1 MSIPK
6 IIPERNSR
14 EKFLSEIELTEKYP
28 DLYNIGGEFSVFIN
42 HPDSKRNVYVPIL
55 INLERMTTDLLPIIV
70 LTIDRIKLT
79 RKALRELN
87 SSSVISSHRI
97 AAEIVS
103 QLDHLRLV
111 KRSLSLENDSPHIIQ
126 EEKTVEIKDLGYFT
140 LYPDNSMGFSN
151 IVFKFNINIIL
162 KFNAKDSLCMKDFM
176 TCSGKRIVRSNI
188 EMYIK
193 GNIS

>member
-6 IIPERNSR
+6 RILEKNSR

-28 DLYNIGGEFSVFIN
+28 YLYNIGGEFSVFISR
-42 HPDSKRNVYVPIL
+42 PDSKRNIYVPIL
-55 INLERMTTDLLPIIV
+55 INLERILLDSLPAII
-70 LTIDRIKLT
+70 LTIDSIKFT
-79 RKALRELN
+79 RKALREFN
-87 SSSVISSHRI
+87 SLSATNLYRL

-111 KRSLSLENDSPHIIQ
+111 KRFFSIDNDTSHIIQ
-126 EEKTVEIKDLGYFT
+126 EEKIVEIKDLESFT
-140 LYPDNSMGFSN
+140 LYSYDD
-151 IVFKFNINIIL
+151 IKFPSIAF
-162 KFNAKDSLCMKDFM
+162 KFNAKDSLYIKDFM
-176 TCSGKRIVRSNI
+176 TCSGKGIVRSNI

>member
-6 IIPERNSR
+6 RILEKNFR

-28 DLYNIGGEFSVFIN
+28 YLYNIGGKFSVFIN
-42 HPDSKRNVYVPIL
+42 HPNSKRNVYVPIL
-55 INLERMTTDLLPIIV
+55 INLETDLLPIIV
-70 LTIDRIKLT
+70 LTIDRITLT

-87 SSSVISSHRI
+87 SSSVINSHRI

-103 QLDHLRLV
+103 QLDHFRLI

-126 EEKTVEIKDLGYFT
+126 EEKTVEIKDLECFT
-140 LYPDNSMGFSN
+140 LYPDNSMDFSN
-151 IVFKFNINIIL
+151 IIF
-162 KFNAKDSLCMKDFM
+162 KFNAKDSLYIKDFM

>member
-6 IIPERNSR
+6 RILKRNSR

-28 DLYNIGGEFSVFIN
+28 YLYNIGGEFSVFIN
-42 HPDSKRNVYVPIL
+42 HPNSKRNVYVPIL
-55 INLERMTTDLLPIIV
+55 INLETDLLPIIV
-70 LTIDRIKLT
+70 LTIDRITLT

-87 SSSVISSHRI
+87 SSSVINSHRI

-103 QLDHLRLV
+103 QLDHLRLIN
-111 KRSLSLENDSPHIIQ
+111 RSLSLENDSPRIIQ
-126 EEKTVEIKDLGYFT
+126 EDKTVEIKDLECFT
-140 LYPDNSMGFSN
+140 LYPDNSMDFSN
-151 IVFKFNINIIL
+151 IIFKFNT
-162 KFNAKDSLCMKDFM
+162 KDSLYIKDFM

-193 GNIS
+193 GNVS